1 MKKKKCVCKIILFL
15 FLFFSRKT
23 VALTI
28 EVWWLFMG
36 QLIVPTLYYYAP
48 CIRRSALA
56 NNIILFCGVL
66 KQTR

>member
-1 MKKKKCVCKIILFL
+1 MCVYKIILFL
-15 FLFFSRKT
+15 FLSFTRKT

-28 EVWWLFMG
+28 EVWRLFMG
-36 QLIVPTLYYYAP
+36 QLIVPTLLYYYIP